1 MKTEMESIQS
11 KTVAQVA
18 EKEQEKQLEKNRRRA
33 FLGVQLKYTLTPI
46 CLLYGIVFAVLVGLF
61 LLNLVTKVSGNGS
74 DIPFLAQIRV
84 LPLEVGFVALIV
96 GVQVILNVGFS
107 KQGKH
112 ELALLRIPLPEE
124 TRRLLR
130 LGYSLLVTLSA
141 FAVYFLMLN
150 LMLVLENILAPETA
164 YGFAELYP
172 VFYSFTHLYRVYP
185 VANGMAWIALP
196 VVIANCSVMS
206 PLVDEARRKGE
217 VKDAVWS
224 AFALCEF
231 LFYCFDE
238 GNQAADFVLMMLFG
252 GVYIG
257 RVFFAY
263 RRRQKDDRA
272 ELV

>member
-18 EKEQEKQLEKNRRRA
+18 EREQEKQLEKNRRRA
-33 FLGVQLKYTLTPI
+33 FFGVQLKYTLTPI

-61 LLNLVTKVSGNGS
+61 LFNWVTKVSGSEGAS
-74 DIPFLAQIRV
+74 SFLAQIRV
-84 LPLEVGFVALIV
+84 LPLEIAFVTLII
-96 GVQVILNVGFS
+96 GGQVILNVGFS
-107 KQGKH
+107 KQGKY

-130 LGYSLLVTLSA
+130 FGYSLLVTMSA

-150 LMLVLENILAPETA
+150 LLLVLENILAPETA

-172 VFYSFTHLYRVYP
+172 AFYTFTHLYRVYP

-196 VVIANCSVMS
+196 VVIANCSVMA
-206 PLVDEARRKGE
+206 PLVDEVRRKGE
-217 VKDAVWS
+217 VKDAAWS

-238 GNQAADFVLMMLFG
+238 GNQAADFVLMMVFG